1 MVELVERAIT
11 TKNIDIHIEFMEIQ
25 IKGRGGR
32 PENST
37 FKRRKKDLWDIQ
49 THLQFIN
56 EAQAMGMKKILIE
69 ASLIWKWT
77 LNGIMRKI
85 WMCGKTIIL

>member
-1 MVELVERAIT
+1 MFIVELVERAIT

-56 EAQAMGMKKILIE
+56 EAQAMVDEENSNRSKFDLEMDFEWNNAKNMDV
-69 ASLIWKWT
+69 W
-77 LNGIMRKI
+77 
-85 WMCGKTIIL
+85 